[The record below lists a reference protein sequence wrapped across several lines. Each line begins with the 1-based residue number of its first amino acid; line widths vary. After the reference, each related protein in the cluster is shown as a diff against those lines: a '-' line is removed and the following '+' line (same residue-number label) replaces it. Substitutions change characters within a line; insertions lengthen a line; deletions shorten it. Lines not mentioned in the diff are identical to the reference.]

1 MSNIIQFPMPQF
13 TPDQTMLQDLKP
25 STIPISPEA
34 MMDFAAAWDI
44 DTEEELIS
52 LNDWMVKLVQML
64 DDLE

>member
-1 MSNIIQFPMPQF
+1 MSNIIQFPMPEP
-13 TPDQTMLQDLKP
+13 T
-25 STIPISPEA
+25 PISPDA

>member
-1 MSNIIQFPMPQF
+1 MSNIIQFPMPEP
-13 TPDQTMLQDLKP
+13 T
-25 STIPISPEA
+25 PISPEA

-64 DDLE
+64 DDLEYPPRGTP